1 MKATYMDPM
10 QEDSIKCDIATRKAG
25 LMPLFLKYCL
35 TRDESGT
42 SIIYSKTELLLADKI
57 RTYGERAD
65 KKNVKGATD
74 LEDIRFCMTEM
85 FVQNEKMPEELKSLY
100 TPEHLNQVVR
110 NLALYEADGEWDIV
124 AEEIN
129 IVHSN

>member
-1 MKATYMDPM
+1 MMKATYMDPM

-42 SIIYSKTELLLADKI
+42 SIIYSKTELLLADK
-57 RTYGERAD
+57 
-65 KKNVKGATD
+65 KNIKGGTD